1 MGIELRDGE
10 NKYRGE
16 KEVEIRSQGMEKTE

>member
-16 KEVEIRSQGMEKTE
+16 KEVGIRSQGMEKTE